1 MPTEADTRERSFP
14 QWKNT
19 YLPTSALHILDTTA
33 AIRVEN
39 GKPEEVEVENGET
52 LGVERQNNQLQPVLY
67 PKVVRILR
75 FLENV
80 P

>member
-1 MPTEADTRERSFP
+1 MVGYTFQRARFTF
-14 QWKNT
+14 W
-19 YLPTSALHILDTTA
+19 
-33 AIRVEN
+33 IRQQRHAWRM
-39 GKPEEVEVENGET
+39 KTEEVANGET

-75 FLENV
+75 VLENV